1 MRDMGS
7 PVSSKDCD
15 CLFTRL
21 WSDCKIF
28 KHEKYSR
35 VYDILL
41 LGKFFKNIAYWTKGF
56 FLLNLYLSH
65 NKINEIMMISY
76 KTKKINIKFNF

>member
-41 LGKFFKNIAYWTKGF
+41 LWKKFKNIAYWTKGF